1 MYLSIHTFQALQA
14 CSRHKEANTY
24 ESRFAALEKNLTAVQ
39 EELLASR
46 HHLQEAQQTIRR
58 LEEEKE
64 RERERG
70 ERGGEGERGEREE
83 QERRN
88 PSCNIS

>member
-1 MYLSIHTFQALQA
+1 MYLSVCTFQALQA

-39 EELLASR
+39 EELVTSR
-46 HHLQEAQQTIRR
+46 HHLQEAKQTIRR

-70 ERGGEGERGEREE
+70 ERGGGGERGETEE
-83 QERRN
+83 EKKKS
-88 PSCNIS
+88 SCIIL